1 MTENKSPSHTKE
13 NGKIVS
19 TKNEGTNDQKNAK
32 SQKSTSARGMK
43 VGYHS
48 EAANIG
54 PEKEDTRG
62 MKVGYH
68 SEAAN
73 IGPEKED
80 TRGMK
85 VGYHSEAANPSGHSE
100 RLHRKRKNK
109 K

>member
-32 SQKSTSARGMK
+32 SQKSTPRGMK

-54 PEKEDTRG
+54 
-62 MKVGYH
+62 
-68 SEAAN
+68 A
-73 IGPEKED
+73 EKED

>member
-1 MTENKSPSHTKE
+1 
-13 NGKIVS
+13 
-19 TKNEGTNDQKNAK
+19 
-32 SQKSTSARGMK
+32 
-43 VGYHS
+43 
-48 EAANIG
+48 
-54 PEKEDTRG
+54 

-100 RLHRKRKNK
+100 RLHRKRKDK